1 MTKPKVTLVTSADMP
16 NLYPGEEGLLD
27 ALSERGVDARIAVW
41 NDPDQDWDRAGIC
54 VVRSVSDYA
63 KDRRAFLE
71 WTKRPRRVLNHPD
84 VLEWN
89 SDKHYLTGL
98 AACGLPTIETVW
110 LEPETN
116 LSKIQIHTRFPAY
129 GDFVVK
135 PAVSSGVRDIG
146 RYTSVDPYQRQ
157 AAITQALDL
166 LSKGRTVMAQ
176 RYLEEI
182 DLHGEIS
189 LVFFNGLVSHA
200 VEKKAVLHPASVTES
215 EMHVKTETKEI
226 TDAMAW
232 QWGEQIRAAIHSYV
246 RDRMGRDE
254 LFLFNRVDLV
264 PDGKGSFHVMEVS
277 LVDADLYLGSSE
289 KALSNFADA
298 IAMRAFW

>member
-16 NLYPGEEGLLD
+16 HLYPGEDGLLD
-27 ALSERGVDARIAVW
+27 TLAERGIDPAIRIW
-41 NDPDQDWDRAGIC
+41 NDPEVDWSDAGIV

-63 KDRRAFLE
+63 KDREGFLQ
-71 WTKRPRRVLNHPD
+71 WAHNVPRLLNHPD
-84 VLEWN
+84 VLDWN
-89 SDKHYLTGL
+89 TDKHYLRELEKRGM
-98 AACGLPTIETVW
+98 PTIPTIW
-110 LEPETN
+110 MEPEAN

-146 RYTSVDPYQRQ
+146 RYTSNDPYQRQ
-157 AAITQALDL
+157 AAIMQTASL
-166 LSKGRTVMAQ
+166 LSEGRAVMVQ

-182 DLHGEIS
+182 DVHGEIS

-200 VEKKAVLHPASVTES
+200 VEKKAVLHPSSVTES
-215 EMHVKTETKEI
+215 EMHATTETKQI

-232 QWGEQIRAAIHSYV
+232 QWGEQIRSVIHSYV
-246 RDRMGRDE
+246 RERMGRDE
-254 LFLFNRVDLV
+254 QFLFNRVDVV

-277 LVDADLYLGSSE
+277 MVDADLYLGSSSQ
-289 KALSNFADA
+289 ALANFADA
-298 IAMRAFW
+298 IAVRAFW